1 MLVGQMGFELLD
13 GLELDLVFRLGR
25 LTALLPLVAAAF
37 ADGAGDP
44 AHRPY
49 HPVMVSV
56 VEPHLRGLVVPVLP
70 GLALAGRGR
79 QRREIADRLGA
90 VPHFLGGEDGGAVGH
105 AEAAALVAEDEAEAG
120 DAGGADLAVAAGAV
134 GHPFEPLRADGAGV
148 VHVEL
153 HGGGGAPAAGELAW
167 VAGEESAGWRSG
179 GNGGEGRGEEGSGRA
194 HDATMSELVG
204 SPAQYGN

>member
-1 MLVGQMGFELLD
+1 MLVEQVCFELLD

-70 GLALAGRGR
+70 GLPLAGRGR

-90 VPHFLGGEDGGAVGH
+90 VPHFLGSEKPSMR
-105 AEAAALVAEDEAEAG
+105 AE
-120 DAGGADLAVAAGAV
+120 
-134 GHPFEPLRADGAGV
+134 FEISDTRGAGRRV
-148 VHVEL
+148 GREGL
-153 HGGGGAPAAGELAW
+153 GAGMGKARMKKP
-167 VAGEESAGWRSG
+167 
-179 GNGGEGRGEEGSGRA
+179 
-194 HDATMSELVG
+194 
-204 SPAQYGN
+204 